1 MYLSYKERYGSKQ
14 TCCAVRSNWLRVRGM
29 DGTIRD
35 MVQGYCTV
43 ISRNCGRGTEEEHEV
58 PSLVESPAVI
68 ELGGS

>member
-1 MYLSYKERYGSKQ
+1 
-14 TCCAVRSNWLRVRGM
+14 M